1 MQKTPKKNVTMGI
14 GFNLRSISKLV
25 LVTILNYKIV
35 PMKKFIFF
43 DRCNLV
49 CLSCYI
55 TNEKIHKEHFGI
67 LYLLQYEKSIFSMSR
82 FFCPLHSMV
91 YFYFIVAKIWKK
103 NLSNVT
109 PCNSI
114 TMILVYLLQYY
125 FLYFIVVSKR
135 NKQLQVDTIAN
146 IELPFN

>member
-14 GFNLRSISKLV
+14 GFNLRLISKLV

-55 TNEKIHKEHFGI
+55 IHVIVHIAHFGI
-67 LYLLQYEKSIFSMSR
+67 LYLLQYEKLDFFNVPFFLSITQHGLFL
-82 FFCPLHSMV
+82 F
-91 YFYFIVAKIWKK
+91 YTYFI
-103 NLSNVT
+103 LVT
-109 PCNSI
+109 I
-114 TMILVYLLQYY
+114 
-125 FLYFIVVSKR
+125 
-135 NKQLQVDTIAN
+135 
-146 IELPFN
+146 